1 MFLFHLSHPHN
12 LVKHPQIQRLA
23 HTSGKQIKLLLLVRR
38 MGYRFCRF
46 RPQALPLTEELRQP
60 LDQFPAVKQA
70 VEVRSPDVPL
80 DTAFGLMHTIE
91 KAAEIYM
98 LARSAGGADFLQTIP
113 DSGIRDI
120 ARDFGVTINEAF
132 LNAE

>member
-1 MFLFHLSHPHN
+1 MWAHHGLF
-12 LVKHPQIQRLA
+12 V
-23 HTSGKQIKLLLLVRR
+23 SG
-38 MGYRFCRF
+38 
-46 RPQALPLTEELRQP
+46 
-60 LDQFPAVKQA
+60 
-70 VEVRSPDVPL
+70 PDL